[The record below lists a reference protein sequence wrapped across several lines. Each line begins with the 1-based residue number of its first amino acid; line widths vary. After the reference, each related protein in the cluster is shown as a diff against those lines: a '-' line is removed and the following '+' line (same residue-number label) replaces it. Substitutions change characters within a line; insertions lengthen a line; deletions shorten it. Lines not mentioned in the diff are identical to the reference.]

1 MSVDLI
7 DQTIAKD
14 MTNSM
19 EDARCQIR
27 LRLPDQSDSSDNDEP
42 SPRKRLRSDHGVIER
57 TDNNI
62 KQNWDHYV
70 RSGSKLKSLV
80 GSILHVARQLH
91 TNERIQN
98 RQQVHRDVDNSNDDD
113 YENAPGIATGS
124 HPRSTSN
131 DNAAK
136 LAYEKTAECLM
147 LEKVRVVEQKL
158 YHQSWYVY

>member
-1 MSVDLI
+1 MPDVRFAFAFQI
-7 DQTIAKD
+7 NPTRQI
-14 MTNSM
+14 MTNPPLANGFVRIMVSLNG
-19 EDARCQIR
+19 QTTI
-27 LRLPDQSDSSDNDEP
+27 SS
-42 SPRKRLRSDHGVIER
+42 KTGIIMFVL
-57 TDNNI
+57 
-62 KQNWDHYV
+62 
-70 RSGSKLKSLV
+70 GSKLKSLV

-147 LEKVRVVEQKL
+147 L
-158 YHQSWYVY
+158 